1 MKTDSSIKWNF
12 HATDKAGEKV
22 LIRGMILSFF
32 IPAFCIFGVMIGLF
46 SNFMEWFQK
55 AFRFAPLVEA
65 VIIFIPSLWI
75 CSTYTKTVRQEV
87 MQRFRFEIANETLLV
102 KGESA
107 EEIKIC
113 REDIK
118 DVELE
123 RRTQGN
129 KAMCKLVIKTKQK
142 EKFSFHVR
150 LPIAEVKKRNKD
162 YQELIKGFHYLLDW
176 TEIK

>member
-46 SNFMEWFQK
+46 SNFMESFQK

-75 CSTYTKTVRQEV
+75 CSTYTKTVRH
-87 MQRFRFEIANETLLV
+87 IA
-102 KGESA
+102 
-107 EEIKIC
+107 
-113 REDIK
+113 
-118 DVELE
+118 
-123 RRTQGN
+123 
-129 KAMCKLVIKTKQK
+129 
-142 EKFSFHVR
+142 FSPKVFFTFSRVSS
-150 LPIAEVKKRNKD
+150 IDDMSN
-162 YQELIKGFHYLLDW
+162 
-176 TEIK
+176 